1 MAKIK
6 PILLDSIIQKKV
18 DDTGDIIY
26 VWYADKGILAS
37 EEKWHIMKITTVLTE
52 TSIQYASEWFDKVW
66 NDRASYPYS

>member
-66 NDRASYPYS
+66 NDRNWYTYN